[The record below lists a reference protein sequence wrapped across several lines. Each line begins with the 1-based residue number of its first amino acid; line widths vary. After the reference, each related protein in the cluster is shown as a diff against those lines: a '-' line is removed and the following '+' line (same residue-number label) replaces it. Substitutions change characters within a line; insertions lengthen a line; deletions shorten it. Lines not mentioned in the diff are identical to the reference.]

1 MNRSRVHRAFWRR
14 LPWVGLAVGY
24 TALAFVG
31 CNKSGPQLAPVSG
44 RVTLDGEPAYATE
57 VMFYP
62 EGEKSPS
69 VGRTDRDGRYKL
81 RYKRGVEGGTVGRN
95 VVRLKTITEVSRGK
109 QLVPKRFIT
118 GSDLRRQVTADGNTF
133 DFELSKLDE

>member
-1 MNRSRVHRAFWRR
+1 MHARPSLYSSAAASPVRSW
-14 LPWVGLAVGY
+14 LPSVG
-24 TALAFVG
+24 
-31 CNKSGPQLAPVSG
+31 G

-69 VGRTDRDGRYKL
+69 VGRTDRDGNYKL
-81 RYKRGVEGGTVGRN
+81 RYKRGVEGGSVGWN

-109 QLVPKRFIT
+109 QLVPKQFIT
-118 GSDLRRQVTADGNTF
+118 GSELRREVKVDDNTF
-133 DFELSKLDE
+133 DFELSELSK

>member
-1 MNRSRVHRAFWRR
+1 MLRR
-14 LPWVGLAVGY
+14 LWQRLETAIACAAVVV
-24 TALAFVG
+24 LVG
-31 CNKSGPQLAPVSG
+31 CSQSGPKLATVSG

-69 VGRTDRDGRYKL
+69 VGRTDRDGNYKL
-81 RYKRGVEGGTVGRN
+81 RYKRGGEGGSVGWN

-109 QLVPKRFIT
+109 QLVPKQFIT
-118 GSDLRRQVTADGNTF
+118 GSELRREVKVDDNTF
-133 DFELSKLDE
+133 DFELSELSK